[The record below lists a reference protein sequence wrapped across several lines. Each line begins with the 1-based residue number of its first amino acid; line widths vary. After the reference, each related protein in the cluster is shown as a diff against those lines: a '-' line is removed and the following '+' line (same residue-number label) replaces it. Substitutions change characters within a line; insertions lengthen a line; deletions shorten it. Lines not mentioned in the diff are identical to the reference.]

1 MSELS
6 ELEKRVPAEL
16 GEFWRENFT
25 ALTSAVAEAAGT
37 TTELNSVKAAFESLV
52 ADLVLVGVTG
62 ADASQLDRLSKSE
75 SLAILA
81 DLASHLRFNS
91 EGNHWTGGEEP
102 WPELVATETGLE
114 KAREIL
120 AERGERWWLRS
131 DAR

>member
-6 ELEKRVPAEL
+6 EVESRVLAEL
-16 GEFWRENFT
+16 GEFWRENFP
-25 ALTSAVAEAAGT
+25 ALTNAVAEGAGT
-37 TTELNSVKAAFESLV
+37 TAELNSVKAAFESLV
-52 ADLVLVGVTG
+52 NADLVLVGVAG
-62 ADASQLDRLSKSE
+62 ADASRLDRLSKSE

-81 DLASHLRFNS
+81 DLASHLRFKS

-120 AERGERWWLRS
+120 ADRGERWWLRS
-131 DAR
+131 D